1 MSREALAELLRT
13 NISRPIRFWQT
24 LHRMVDDGARFVV
37 IALAAGILSGC
48 TTNVVARSDDFVV
61 VSAGWGDSLSGL
73 ADAFLGDPDKH
84 WVIAEF
90 NKIDRVWPGQQV
102 VIPLRANGSTGQHLR
117 Q

>member
-1 MSREALAELLRT
+1 MSRLSVGATTVEPLGG
-13 NISRPIRFWQT
+13 SRKT
-24 LHRMVDDGARFVV
+24 HVVYGAVV